1 MLHTPCTPCTL
12 YRRLSDYNMASV
24 PVGAGRYSIVYP
36 ATEVATGRGVMV
48 KVLRDSVHWKV
59 QRYVFWSLGFG
70 RSGHAR
76 CSMRS
81 SPVFLAPR
89 PREYMILKRLQ
100 EGPNIVQ
107 LLDIFRVPADQA
119 NGSVHLVFEHIDG
132 MNLQDLSAAG
142 PLSRREVRHYTR
154 EILKVGE

>member
-59 QRYVFWSLGFG
+59 QRYVSMWYLGG
-70 RSGHAR
+70 PGMPAAQRALPL
-76 CSMRS
+76 CSSRH
-81 SPVFLAPR
+81 
-89 PREYMILKRLQ
+89 
-100 EGPNIVQ
+100 
-107 LLDIFRVPADQA
+107 VP
-119 NGSVHLVFEHIDG
+119 GS
-132 MNLQDLSAAG
+132 
-142 PLSRREVRHYTR
+142 T
-154 EILKVGE
+154 